1 MEIQLPYGKDT
12 LICTVDEKHLLQI
25 VNAEESIPP
34 DKPEK
39 MIQQSLEKPY
49 GTNRLSEIAQHGDR
63 IAIVVDDYTRP
74 SPTKLL
80 LPPLLNELKKAGVVD
95 TDVTIIIATG
105 THTPPSFE
113 TIKSIVGDKI
123 SRNYTIISNDNE
135 NSTYVSVGISQYGN
149 TIEILQD
156 YVDADIKI
164 LVGDIEYH
172 YFAGY
177 GGTRKSVLP
186 GVASAETIQNNHAMM
201 FHQDSNTG
209 ILGKNPV
216 SREMTEALHMADCD
230 FALSGV
236 LNAQHQIVGVWAG
249 DATAVMDA
257 GVKLVDDLY
266 KKQISKRPKILI
278 TAADGHPHD
287 INLYQAL
294 KALYTASQ
302 VISEKGVIILI
313 AACPKGMGNDRY
325 IRWMNNYETA
335 EEIKQALKKN
345 FKIGAHKAFYHR
357 DISEKNT
364 VILVSEMNDSFVKDK
379 LGFIP
384 AKNPNEALHK
394 AKKITRENA
403 ETLVVPQGTTT
414 RLVVKE

>member
-12 LICTVDEKHLLQI
+12 VPCTVDEKHLLQI
-25 VNAEESIPP
+25 IKTKDSIPP
-34 DKPEK
+34 DKPER
-39 MIQQSLEKPY
+39 MIQQSLNRPY
-49 GTNRLSEIAQHGDR
+49 GTEPLSELAQHGDR
-63 IAIVVDDYTRP
+63 VAIVVDDYTRP

-80 LPPLLNELKKAGVVD
+80 LPPVLNELKKAGVVD

-123 SRNYTIISNDNE
+123 SRNYTTISNDNK
-135 NSTYVSVGISQYGN
+135 NSDYVSVGNSQYGN

-186 GVASAETIQNNHAMM
+186 GIASAETIQNNHAMM
-201 FHQDSNTG
+201 FHQDANTG
-209 ILGKNPV
+209 ILSSNPV
-216 SREMTEALHMADCD
+216 SREMTEAMYMADCD
-230 FALSGV
+230 FALSCV

-249 DATAVMDA
+249 DASSIMNA
-257 GVKLVDDLY
+257 GVKLVDEMY
-266 KKQISKRPKILI
+266 KKQIPKRPDILI

-302 VISEKGVIILI
+302 VISEQGVIILV
-313 AACPKGMGNDRY
+313 AACPEGMGNDRY
-325 IRWMNNYETA
+325 INWMKNYETS
-335 EEIKQALKKN
+335 EEIKQALQKH

-384 AKNPNEALHK
+384 AKDPNEALMK
-394 AKKITRENA
+394 AKEITGENA
-403 ETLVVPQGTTT
+403 ILVVPQGTTT
-414 RLVVKE
+414 HLVTEE

>member
-1 MEIQLPYGKDT
+1 MDIQLPYGKNV
-12 LICTVDEKHLLQI
+12 LPCTVDEKHLLQVI
-25 VNAEESIPP
+25 KTKESIPP
-34 DKPEK
+34 DKPEQ

-49 GTNRLSEIAQHGDR
+49 GTEPLSQIAQHGDR
-63 IAIVVDDYTRP
+63 VAIVVDDYTRP

-105 THTPPSFE
+105 THTAPSFE
-113 TIKSIVGDKI
+113 TIKSMVGDKI

-135 NSTYVSVGISQYGN
+135 HGNYVSLGTSQYGN
-149 TIEILQD
+149 KIEILQD

-186 GVASAETIQNNHAMM
+186 GIASAETIQNNHAMM

-209 ILGKNPV
+209 ILGTNPV
-216 SREMTEALHMADCD
+216 SREMTEAMHIADCD
-230 FALSGV
+230 FALSCV
-236 LNAQHQIVGVWAG
+236 LNEKHQIVGVWAG
-249 DATAVMDA
+249 NVSSIMNA
-257 GVKLVDDLY
+257 GVKLVDELY
-266 KKQISKRPKILI
+266 KKQIPKRPDILI
-278 TAADGHPHD
+278 IAADGHPHD

-302 VISEKGVIILI
+302 VISKKGVIILI
-313 AACPKGMGNDRY
+313 AACPEGMGNDRY
-325 IRWMNNYETA
+325 IKWMKNHETA
-335 EEIKQALKKN
+335 KEIKQALQKN

-357 DISEKNT
+357 DISEKNP
-364 VILVSEMNDSFVKDK
+364 VILVSEMNDSFVKEK
-379 LGFIP
+379 LGFTP
-384 AKNPNEALHK
+384 AKNPNEALLK
-394 AKKITRENA
+394 AKKITGENA
-403 ETLVVPQGTTT
+403 KILVVPQGTTT
-414 RLVVKE
+414 HLVI